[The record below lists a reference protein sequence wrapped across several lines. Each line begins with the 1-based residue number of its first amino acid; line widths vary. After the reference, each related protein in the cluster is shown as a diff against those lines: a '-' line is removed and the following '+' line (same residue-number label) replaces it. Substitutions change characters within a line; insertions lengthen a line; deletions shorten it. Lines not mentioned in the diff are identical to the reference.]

1 MPDLSHLESW
11 FSHDR
16 LGPYRHAA
24 NDRSDAVT
32 LYEWNAEVSA
42 AFWRTLGHVEVLVRN
57 ALHRELTAWSQQRY
71 STDRWYAAI
80 DPLVSDQTR
89 RDIREAIRRGT
100 RNGRSETPGRVVA
113 ELNLG
118 FWRFLLARRYD
129 GTLWR
134 YCMYRGFPG
143 KRRADVERAVSS
155 LHVLRNRIG
164 HHEPI
169 HNRPLDDLLALSL
182 EVAGWIDADARDW
195 IAAGDLTPGLLA
207 RRTWPGMQP

>member
-1 MPDLSHLESW
+1 MSELSHLESW

-16 LGPYRHAA
+16 LAPYRAA
-24 NDRSDAVT
+24 TNSRRDAMT

-42 AFWRTLGHVEVLVRN
+42 AFWRTLGHVEVLLRN
-57 ALHRELTAWSQQRY
+57 ALHRELTAWSRERY
-71 STDRWYAAI
+71 GTDRWYAAI
-80 DPLVSDQTR
+80 EPTVSQQTR
-89 RDIREAIRRGT
+89 KDIREAIRRGT
-100 RNGRSETPGRVVA
+100 RNGRAETPGRVVA

-134 YCMYRGFPG
+134 FCMYRAFPG
-143 KRRADVERAVSS
+143 KRRADVERAVST

-169 HNRPLDDLLALSL
+169 HNRPLDELLGLSL
-182 EVAGWIDADARDW
+182 EVAGWIDTDARDW

-207 RRTWPGMQP
+207 QRSGV